1 MSAPALVLV
10 AHGTRSP
17 AGQAQIRGLTRTVAE
32 HAPELDLHLSY
43 LDVQRPR
50 LAEVAPRLDRPA
62 VVVPLLLS
70 AGYHVRVDIP
80 NATAGRDITV
90 TPPLGPDPEL
100 VDVLTGRIAA
110 AGPADAVVLAAAGSS
125 DARSRADVAS
135 VAGALSTPARVGYA
149 STSTPRVSEVIAELR
164 AEGARR
170 VVVAA
175 YLLGDGIFHRSLRR
189 AGADAVTAPLV
200 TSLAIARLVLDRYA
214 AAVAGRSDVAR
225 VMWSHRH
232 RDPVA
237 GISCSSSATPR
248 ERTKAWMPD
257 STCSATRSPSGSPSG
272 SPTPA
277 W

>member
-10 AHGTRSP
+10 AHGTRSA
-17 AGQAQIRGLTRTVAE
+17 AGQTQIRGLARTVAG

-50 LAEVAPRLDRPA
+50 LAEVAPQLDRPA
-62 VVVPLLLS
+62 VVLPLLLS
-70 AGYHVRVDIP
+70 AGYHVRVDVP
-80 NATAGRDITV
+80 NATAGHDVTV

-100 VDVLTGRIAA
+100 VDVLARRIAA

-135 VAGALSTPARVGYA
+135 IAEALPMPARVAYA
-149 STSTPRVSEVIAELR
+149 STSTPRVPEVVAGLR

-200 TSLAIARLVLDRYA
+200 TSPVIPRLVLDRYA
-214 AAVAGRSDVAR
+214 VAVAGRSDVAR
-225 VMWSHRH
+225 VM
-232 RDPVA
+232 
-237 GISCSSSATPR
+237 
-248 ERTKAWMPD
+248 
-257 STCSATRSPSGSPSG
+257 
-272 SPTPA
+272 
-277 W
+277 